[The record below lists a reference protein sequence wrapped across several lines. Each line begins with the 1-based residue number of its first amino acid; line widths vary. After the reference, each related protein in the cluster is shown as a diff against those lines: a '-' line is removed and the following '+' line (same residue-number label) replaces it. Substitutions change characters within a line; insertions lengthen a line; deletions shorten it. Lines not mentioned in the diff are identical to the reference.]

1 VSGAARLKLG
11 DAAGV
16 RSVSGTLVDLSEGGC
31 CLRVYG
37 RVDPNG
43 DARVLLDVDGT
54 PTWLPVTLRWAQPCS
69 SGWMVGCEFDH
80 PTPSTRERIRRRV
93 EATLGP

>member
-1 VSGAARLKLG
+1 VSGAALLKVG

-16 RSVSGTLVDLSEGGC
+16 RSVSGTLIDLSEGGC
-31 CLRVYG
+31 CVRVDG

-54 PTWLPVTLRWAQPCS
+54 PTWLPVRLRWAQPGS

-80 PTPSTRERIRRRV
+80 PTPATRERIRVRV
-93 EATLGP
+93 EAKLGS

>member
-1 VSGAARLKLG
+1 VFGPARLKVG

-31 CLRVYG
+31 CLRVHG

-43 DARVLLDVDGT
+43 EARVLLEVDGT
-54 PTWLPVTLRWAQPCS
+54 PTWLPVTLRWAQRGA

-80 PTPSTRERIRRRV
+80 PTAATRERIRRRV
-93 EATLGP
+93 EVALGP